1 MAMAM
6 TDKATLRFVAARVL
20 LFAFEDLN
28 RKDGYSSEE
37 EFLEFINGEQCKL
50 LCHVAEIDYNVYRC
64 GLLIVA
70 EDKGWTRKQS
80 VQYNSNL
87 VMIYARLRIEGIQ
100 AIKFHIGKKERI
112 GLDDGKSI
120 GAIMIPISKKVTYPD
135 VANMQAAYMAY
146 YRDGD
151 ELPLVLM
158 PLDEF
163 IWLQKR
169 RVNA

>member
-1 MAMAM
+1 MAM

-50 LCHVAEIDYNVYRC
+50 LCHIADIDYNVYRC

-70 EDKGWTRKQS
+70 EDKCWTLNRTD
-80 VQYNSNL
+80 QYNPNL
-87 VMIYARLRIEGIQ
+87 VMIYARLRIEGVR
-100 AIKFHIGKKERI
+100 ADKFRAGKKERI

-163 IWLQKR
+163 ICLQKR
-169 RVNA
+169 RVKL